1 MKSFFGIGWATRWE
15 RVLRAVA
22 SVPGPE
28 GEALLEA
35 LARTHRDIAD
45 YEAVGDGPARAMF
58 EYLFGQIGSDDDFIA
73 MVKKYAANRR
83 AYDDHMAAAVRAV
96 ALREVPAQQSPRG

>member
-1 MKSFFGIGWATRWE
+1 
-15 RVLRAVA
+15 
-22 SVPGPE
+22 
-28 GEALLEA
+28 
-35 LARTHRDIAD
+35 
-45 YEAVGDGPARAMF
+45 MF